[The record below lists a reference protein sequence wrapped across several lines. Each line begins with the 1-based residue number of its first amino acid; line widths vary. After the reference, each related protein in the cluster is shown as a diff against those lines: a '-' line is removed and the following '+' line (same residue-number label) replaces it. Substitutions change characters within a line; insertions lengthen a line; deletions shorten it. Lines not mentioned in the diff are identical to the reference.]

1 MSELTPMQAACWFGR
16 ISESEFLGGVAAHLY
31 VEFDGQSIDLQK
43 LESALQHMHLRH
55 SILRMRLSSDGI
67 PTIAESVPKTL
78 LEIDDL
84 SVLTAQNQVQYLEDK
99 REQWTHQ
106 QLDLTSGQ
114 TARYSVSLIN
124 QSNFRLHIDTDMIA
138 VDPSSF
144 CQLIEDLAA
153 CYQGVVTTT
162 KPVVC
167 FFDWY
172 EAMQADASIKQR
184 HHRDKTWWRAR
195 LPDIA
200 PMPSLPVSD
209 NAAKTAQSHCL
220 SERLTSVEYKVLR
233 QLARQRKI
241 TFSSMMLGLFAFAL
255 SQATQD
261 TFFRLNVPTFWRA
274 PVVEHIDQCIGDF
287 SNFVIVNIDIAA
299 AKTLGMLCQDV
310 ANQMIEL
317 LDHAHYAG
325 INIMRDLSRY
335 HGAAQQT
342 PVVFTAALDLPQGV
356 LFSENVKQAFGD
368 IIWTTS
374 QGPQV
379 ALDAQVVRV
388 ENGVLVNWDIRLD
401 TLPLVWVT
409 VLFHSFIGLLREVGQ
424 NPAVLD
430 MVFNQLPKSIIYQ
443 PELQTC
449 HQSEQPANHKIIMT
463 DEQPLSAIQE
473 AYLLGRT
480 TQIPLG
486 GVAMQEFREY
496 YGRMDMAVLKQR
508 LTDIVKRHE
517 SLRTHINVTTL
528 TQYVCNDICI
538 NLQEIDLHHLSAKE
552 ATTYLQSYR
561 ETYTHQMFDLQGAP
575 WNITV
580 FHLTDG
586 FLRLFIRFD
595 ALILDG
601 RAIAS
606 LMLELFAAPSATTTY
621 MTMPTVTIDTPAET
635 ESKAASRAVDMAY
648 WVQKLSNVTN
658 VPALPWI
665 RPLNEL
671 GAAHFV
677 RRSLVVPADTFR
689 QLGKIGAKQGLF
701 KNSVIMA
708 LILELLSQV
717 QTQVQVQQSIVVAVP
732 VLPLYTGTL
741 VNNST
746 FIAVEWAV
754 GTKNF
759 IQQASSLQVDV
770 LESLQH
776 LSFSGV
782 DLARLLF
789 EKFNAAPVLPI
800 VITNGLSWPVL
811 TADTPMRLERG
822 LTQTPQV
829 AIDIRFTTQRDG
841 ALVFDIDH
849 VPKAIATKTID
860 CLLQAIDTAIHQMV
874 ASQAFHFDVSSYLP
888 VATEQNADVTTT
900 FCQQALFDIYLD
912 TIGQVSDTPVDK
924 TMNFMT
930 IGLRP
935 QHLKTISKRLYD
947 TYAVQLS
954 PAQLLHCRDV
964 SEVQRLLKTG

>member
-43 LESALQHMHLRH
+43 LESALQHMHLKH

-67 PTIAESVPKTL
+67 ATIAASAPKTL

-84 SVLTAQNQVQYLEDK
+84 SVLTPQKQIQYLQDK

-114 TARYSVSLIN
+114 TVRYSISLLN

-144 CQLIEDLAA
+144 CQLIEELAA
-153 CYQGVVTTT
+153 CYQGIVTTAT
-162 KPVVC
+162 PVVC
-167 FFDWY
+167 FFDWH

-184 HHRDKTWWRAR
+184 HHRDKAWWRAR

-200 PMPSLPVSD
+200 PMPSLPVSN

-220 SERLTSVEYKVLR
+220 SEQLTSVEYQALR

-274 PVVEHIDQCIGDF
+274 PVVENIDQCIGDF
-287 SNFVIVNIDIAA
+287 SNFVIVNIDTAA
-299 AKTLGMLCQDV
+299 AKTLGTLCQDV
-310 ANQMIEL
+310 ADQMIEL
-317 LDHAHYAG
+317 LDHTHYAG
-325 INIMRDLSRY
+325 VNIMRDLSRY

-356 LFSENVKQAFGD
+356 LFSESVKQAFGEMT
-368 IIWTTS
+368 WTTS

-401 TLPLVWVT
+401 TLPLAWVT
-409 VLFHSFIGLLREVGQ
+409 ALFQSFIGLLREVGQ

-430 MVFNQLPKSIIYQ
+430 MMFNQLPKGIIYQ
-443 PELQTC
+443 PE
-449 HQSEQPANHKIIMT
+449 QPADHKTIMT

-480 TQIPLG
+480 TQLPLG

-496 YGRMDMAVLKQR
+496 YGRMDMTVLKQR

-517 SLRTHINVTTL
+517 GLRTHINVTTL
-528 TQYVCNDICI
+528 TQYVSNDSCI

-552 ATTYLQSYR
+552 ATIYLQSYR
-561 ETYTHQMFDLQGAP
+561 ETYTHQMFDLQGTP
-575 WNITV
+575 WNITA

-606 LMLELFAAPSATTTY
+606 LMLELFAAPYATTTC
-621 MTMPTVTIDTPAET
+621 MTIPTVTTDTPAKA
-635 ESKAASRAVDMAY
+635 ESKAATRAVDMTY
-648 WVQKLSNVTN
+648 WVQKLSAVTN

-665 RPLNEL
+665 KPLNEL

-689 QLGKIGAKQGLF
+689 QLGKIGAKQELF

-717 QTQVQVQQSIVVAVP
+717 QTQLQVQQSIVVAVP

-746 FIAVEWAV
+746 FMAVEWAG
-754 GTKNF
+754 GTENF
-759 IQQASSLQVDV
+759 VQQASNLQVDV
-770 LESLQH
+770 LEGLQH

-811 TADTPMRLERG
+811 TADAPMSLERG

-829 AIDIRFTTQRDG
+829 AIDIRFTTQCDG

-860 CLLQAIDTAIHQMV
+860 CLLQAIDTAIHQIV
-874 ASQAFHFDVSSYLP
+874 ASQALHFDVSPYLP
-888 VATEQNADVTTT
+888 VATEQSADVTST

-912 TIGQVSDTPVDK
+912 AIGQMSDTPVDK

-964 SEVQRLLKTG
+964 SEVQRLLKTR

>member
-67 PTIAESVPKTL
+67 PTIAASAPKTL
-78 LEIDDL
+78 LEVDDL
-84 SVLTAQNQVQYLEDK
+84 SVLTPQKQVQYLENK

-114 TARYSVSLIN
+114 TARYSVSLLN

-144 CQLIEDLAA
+144 CQLIEGLAA
-153 CYQGVVTTT
+153 CYQGIDITST
-162 KPVVC
+162 PVVC
-167 FFDWY
+167 FFDWH

-184 HHRDKTWWRAR
+184 HHRDKSWWRAR
-195 LPDIA
+195 LPGIA
-200 PMPSLPVSD
+200 PMPSLPVGDS
-209 NAAKTAQSHCL
+209 AAKTAQSHCL
-220 SERLTSVEYKVLR
+220 SEQLTSVEYQALQ

-241 TFSSMMLGLFAFAL
+241 TFSSIMLGLFAFAL

-274 PVVEHIDQCIGDF
+274 PVVDHIDQCIGDF
-287 SNFVIVNIDIAA
+287 SNFVIVNIDTAT
-299 AKTLGMLCQDV
+299 AKTLGTLCQNV
-310 ANQMIEL
+310 ADQMIEL

-325 INIMRDLSRY
+325 VNIMRDLSRY

-342 PVVFTAALDLPQGV
+342 PVVFTAALDLPQGM

-368 IIWTTS
+368 MIWTTS

-388 ENGVLVNWDIRLD
+388 ESGILVNWDIRLD
-401 TLPLVWVT
+401 TLPLAWVT
-409 VLFHSFIGLLREVGQ
+409 ALFHSFIGLLREVSQ
-424 NPAVLD
+424 NPTVLD
-430 MVFNQLPKSIIYQ
+430 MAFNRLPKGIIYQ
-443 PELQTC
+443 PEPQTS
-449 HQSEQPANHKIIMT
+449 HQSEQPSDHKTIVT

-480 TQIPLG
+480 TQLPLG

-496 YGRMDMAVLKQR
+496 YGRMDMTVLKQR

-517 SLRTHINVTTL
+517 SLRTHINMTTL
-528 TQYVCNDICI
+528 TQYVCNDLYV

-552 ATTYLQSYR
+552 ATIYLQSYR

-575 WNITV
+575 WNITA

-586 FLRLFIRFD
+586 LLRLFIRFD

-606 LMLELFAAPSATTTY
+606 LMLELFTAPSATTKAVTVPAVI
-621 MTMPTVTIDTPAET
+621 TDMPKA
-635 ESKAASRAVDMAY
+635 ESKAASRAADMAY
-648 WVQKLSNVTN
+648 WVQKLSTVTN
-658 VPALPWI
+658 VPTLPWI

-677 RRSLVVPADTFR
+677 RRSLVVPAETFR

-717 QTQVQVQQSIVVAVP
+717 QTKQSIVVAVP

-746 FIAVEWAV
+746 FMAVEWPV
-754 GTKNF
+754 GSENF
-759 IQQASSLQVDV
+759 VKQASNLQVDV
-770 LESLQH
+770 LEGLQH

-789 EKFNAAPVLPI
+789 EKLNAAPVLPI

-811 TADTPMRLERG
+811 TIDHDMCLERG

-829 AIDIRFTTQRDG
+829 AIDIRFTTQHDG

-860 CLLQAIDTAIHQMV
+860 CLLQAIDTAIHQIV
-874 ASQAFHFDVSSYLP
+874 ASQAFHFDVSPYLP
-888 VATEQNADVTTT
+888 VAIEHSADMTTT

-912 TIGQVSDTPVDK
+912 IIGQVSDTPVDK

-930 IGLRP
+930 MGLRP

-954 PAQLLHCRDV
+954 PAQLLHCRNV
-964 SEVQRLLKTG
+964 TEVQRLLKTG